1 MEADIK
7 RALGNWAEDE
17 MGVEWREW
25 DYEWSEE
32 VGKKEKRKVKHE
44 MAGMLSVKQKP
55 KDRQEESH

>member
-1 MEADIK
+1 M
-7 RALGNWAEDE
+7 RWARSGENE
-17 MGVEWREW
+17 IMNGVKK
-25 DYEWSEE
+25 